1 MTESWRN
8 ILVDRIGLQLNAYT
22 WYRYG
27 LIQPFLIPGRI
38 RILNIGTGR
47 GFETIRLL
55 RHGSYVTTIE
65 IDDQTAC
72 RTRERVA
79 RHRFSDATPAWS
91 ATCSKSLWRSS
102 STRS

>member
-38 RILNIGTGR
+38 RALNIGTGV
-47 GFETIRLL
+47 GL
-55 RHGSYVTTIE
+55 RNL
-65 IDDQTAC
+65 TAL
-72 RTRERVA
+72 EA
-79 RHRFSDATPAWS
+79 R
-91 ATCSKSLWRSS
+91 
-102 STRS
+102 